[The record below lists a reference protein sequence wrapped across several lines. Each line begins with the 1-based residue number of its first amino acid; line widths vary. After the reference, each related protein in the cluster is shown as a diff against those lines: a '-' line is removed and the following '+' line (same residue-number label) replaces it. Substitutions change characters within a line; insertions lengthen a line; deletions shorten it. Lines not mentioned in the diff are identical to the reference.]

1 MLVKNEHRVTQ
12 RKSIIICGAP
22 RGGTSFAAS
31 VFLQLGVPFKRTTKD
46 RISPRKEHNHLKE
59 AFQADDLG
67 RVRQIVD
74 EFSSRHPV
82 WAWKLPEIERR
93 FSTISEIVPNPHF
106 VVIFK
111 EPLSIAIRSAERRSK
126 NPINVL
132 QQVVAVHQRLATI
145 AATTEHPLLPVSYD
159 KAITKLPDFL
169 AAAAGFAGASSYD
182 EAAVIA
188 GIREVG
194 SRYLGEPQSGSAVP
208 ASFCECRQECA
219 CVGAAFVSMN
229 GRGVVV

>member
-1 MLVKNEHRVTQ
+1 MGDSFHGVLVKNANRITE

-31 VFLQLGVPFKRTTKD
+31 VFLQLGVPFKRTRKD

-67 RVRQIVD
+67 RVRQIID

-82 WAWKLPEIERR
+82 WGWKLPEIERR
-93 FSTISEIVPNPHF
+93 FSTISELVPNPHF

-111 EPLSIAIRSAERRSK
+111 EPLSIAVRSAERRSK

-132 QQVVAVHQRLATI
+132 QQVVAVHQRLAAI
-145 AATTEHPLLPVSYD
+145 AATTEHPLLLVSYD
-159 KAITKLPDFL
+159 KAITKLPNFL
-169 AAAAGFAGASSYD
+169 EAAAGFAGISSYD

-188 GIREVG
+188 GIREDG
-194 SRYLGEPQSGSAVP
+194 RRYLEEPQSGSSVP
-208 ASFCECRQECA
+208 ASA
-219 CVGAAFVSMN
+219 S
-229 GRGVVV
+229 